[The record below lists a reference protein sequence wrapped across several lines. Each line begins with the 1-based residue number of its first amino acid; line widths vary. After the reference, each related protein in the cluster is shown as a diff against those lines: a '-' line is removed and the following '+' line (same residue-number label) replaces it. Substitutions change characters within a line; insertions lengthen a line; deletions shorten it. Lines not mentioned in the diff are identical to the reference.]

1 MDSED
6 FPGGLLG
13 GIWRG
18 VLDLCYPPHCGSCG
32 IALAAR
38 HVNVRGLCGECL
50 CGISSP
56 STPCCA
62 VCSHPLPEGAT
73 CPNCLGLRRHVEAIV
88 PACRY
93 AGVVRELL
101 HRFKYGRDEC
111 LAVPLGDL
119 LGRALGEERLR
130 APSFRALVPVP
141 LHPMRQRERGFNQAE
156 LLAGRVR
163 GACGLPVRRL
173 LRRIRSTAPQAG
185 YDREER
191 IRNLQGAFVATG
203 MGDPGGD
210 YLLVD
215 DVSTTGATLDACA
228 MALRSAGASKVFAIV
243 VARG

>member
-1 MDSED
+1 
-6 FPGGLLG
+6 
-13 GIWRG
+13 
-18 VLDLCYPPHCGSCG
+18 
-32 IALAAR
+32 
-38 HVNVRGLCGECL
+38 
-50 CGISSP
+50 
-56 STPCCA
+56 
-62 VCSHPLPEGAT
+62 
-73 CPNCLGLRRHVEAIV
+73 VEAIV

-119 LGRALGEERLR
+119 LGRAFGDGRLR

-141 LHPMRQRERGFNQAE
+141 LHPRRQRERGFNQAE

-163 GACGLPVRRL
+163 GACGLSVRKL
-173 LRRIRSTAPQAG
+173 LRRIRPTSPQAG
-185 YDREER
+185 FDREER
-191 IRNLQGAFVATG
+191 IKNLQGAFVAAG
-203 MGDPGGD
+203 LEEPGGD

-228 MALRSAGASKVFAIV
+228 SALRSAGAGRVFAMV

>member
-1 MDSED
+1 
-6 FPGGLLG
+6 
-13 GIWRG
+13 
-18 VLDLCYPPHCGSCG
+18 
-32 IALAAR
+32 
-38 HVNVRGLCGECL
+38 
-50 CGISSP
+50 
-56 STPCCA
+56 
-62 VCSHPLPEGAT
+62 
-73 CPNCLGLRRHVEAIV
+73 
-88 PACRY
+88 
-93 AGVVRELL
+93 
-101 HRFKYGRDEC
+101 
-111 LAVPLGDL
+111 
-119 LGRALGEERLR
+119 
-130 APSFRALVPVP
+130 
-141 LHPMRQRERGFNQAE
+141 MRQRERGFNQAE